1 MLKRIAV
8 AQLQSGMFVQD
19 LCGSWMDHPFWK
31 SAFLIDHEE
40 DLRRILDSGI
50 KEAWIDTDKGLDTA
64 DGCAKEVVEQQID
77 RLLDIAEASP
87 AIAMRPTGLAEELSR
102 AAGIVAESRKAVVSM
117 FQEARMGNAIRA
129 DAVRPLVKEIGV
141 SLARNREALIGL
153 ARLKTSDD
161 YTYMHSVAV
170 CALMISLARQMGLD
184 EESVSE
190 AGLAGLLHDIGKM
203 AVPAEIL
210 NKPGKLTD
218 AEFAIVK
225 THTVE
230 GEKILSMGAGISDIA
245 RDVCLHHHEKVNGG
259 GYPHQLM
266 SAQISRFAKMG
277 AVCDVYDAVTSE
289 RPYNKGWEP
298 AEAIRKM
305 AEWSAWHF
313 DETVFQAFVKAVGI
327 YPVGSLVRLRSGRLG
342 VIVGQSEKSLLTP
355 VIKVFFSVTAGARIA
370 PETQDLSAP
379 ACTDRITNRED
390 PAAWGITDLDQL
402 WRGAA
407 A

>member
-19 LCGSWMDHPFWK
+19 LCASWMDHPFWK

>member
-8 AQLQSGMFVQD
+8 AQLQSGMFVQE

-40 DLRRILDSGI
+40 DLRRLLESGI
-50 KEAWIDTDKGLDTA
+50 KEAWIDTDKGLDTT

-87 AIAMRPTGLAEELSR
+87 AIAVRPTGLAEELSR

-129 DAVRPLVKEIGV
+129 DAVRPLVEEIGV

-230 GEKILSMGAGISDIA
+230 GEKMLSMGAGISDIA

-259 GYPHQLM
+259 GYPHQLR

-305 AEWSAWHF
+305 AEWSTWHF
-313 DETVFQAFVKAVGI
+313 DEVIFQAFVKAVGI

-355 VIKVFFSVTAGARIA
+355 VIKVFFSVTVGARIA

-402 WRGAA
+402 WRGATA
-407 A
+407 

>member
-8 AQLQSGMFVQD
+8 AQLQSGMFVQE

-40 DLRRILDSGI
+40 DLRRLLESGI
-50 KEAWIDTDKGLDTA
+50 KEAWIDTDKGLDTTN
-64 DGCAKEVVEQQID
+64 GCAKEVVEQQID

-402 WRGAA
+402 WRGATA
-407 A
+407 

>member
-153 ARLKTSDD
+153 ARLKRSDD

-342 VIVGQSEKSLLTP
+342 VIVGQSEKSLLPP